1 MKNKLFQ
8 YTVLDYIFYFFFY
21 SFIGWFFES
30 CYCSIR
36 PKKWVNRGFLRGPIC
51 PIYGTGGLVMMICLV
66 PLRHITENLYLNE
79 LLIFVAG
86 AILCDIVEFM
96 TSYIMEKLFNARWWD
111 YSNKK
116 FNIQGRICLTHTLY
130 WGTCSCLFVFV
141 LEPIIDLYLV
151 GQISES
157 SRNILTYIFLTVFA
171 VDLLVTVIHA
181 LGIRDISS
189 KFFKISEEISEF
201 AVYVYT
207 TIGDK
212 SETYSESLKRELND
226 QFNEINT
233 KYQKFKSDIK
243 GKKTKP
249 QQRLFKVF
257 PFLRDGMSKQDK
269 LVESLLS
276 DLKEKITGFINK

>member
-1 MKNKLFQ
+1 MLE
-8 YTVLDYIFYFFFY
+8 YSVLDYIFYFFFY

-51 PIYGTGGLVMMICLV
+51 PIYGTGGLVMMICLL
-66 PLRHITENLYLNE
+66 PLRHITENLYVNE
-79 LLIFVAG
+79 LFIFIAG

-130 WGTCSCLFVFV
+130 WGTCSCLFVFI
-141 LEPIIDLYLV
+141 LEPIMNLYLV
-151 GQISES
+151 GQVSES

-171 VDLLVTVIHA
+171 FDLLDTVIHA

-189 KFFKISEEISEF
+189 KFMKLSEEISEF
-201 AVYVYT
+201 AIQVYSTV
-207 TIGDK
+207 GGK
-212 SETYSESLKRELND
+212 SENESEAMKKELNEKFD
-226 QFNEINT
+226 ELRSN
-233 KYQKFKSDIK
+233 YDKFKNDLKDIK
-243 GKKTKP
+243 SKSKK
-249 QQRLFKVF
+249 RLFKAF
-257 PFLRDGMSKQDK
+257 PLLKDGMAKQDK
-269 LVESLLS
+269 LLEDLFA
-276 DLKEKITGFINK
+276 DLKDKITGNK

>member
-1 MKNKLFQ
+1 MLE
-8 YTVLDYIFYFFFY
+8 YSVLDYIFYFFFY

-51 PIYGTGGLVMMICLV
+51 PIYGTGGLVMMICLL

-79 LLIFVAG
+79 LLIFIAG

-116 FNIQGRICLTHTLY
+116 FNIQGRICLTHTFY
-130 WGTCSCLFVFV
+130 WGTCSCLFVFI
-141 LEPIIDLYLV
+141 LEPIMNLYLV
-151 GQISES
+151 GQVSES

-171 VDLLVTVIHA
+171 FDLLDTVIHA

-189 KFFKISEEISEF
+189 KFMKLSEEISEF
-201 AVYVYT
+201 AVQVYST
-207 TIGDK
+207 VGGK
-212 SETYSESLKRELND
+212 SENESEAMKKELNEKFD
-226 QFNEINT
+226 ELRSN
-233 KYQKFKSDIK
+233 YDKFKNDLKDIK
-243 GKKTKP
+243 SKSKK
-249 QQRLFKVF
+249 RLFKAF
-257 PFLRDGMSKQDK
+257 PLLKDGMAKQDK
-269 LVESLLS
+269 LLEDLFA
-276 DLKEKITGFINK
+276 DLKDKITGNK

>member
-1 MKNKLFQ
+1 M
-8 YTVLDYIFYFFFY
+8 TVLDYIFYFFFY

-51 PIYGTGGLVMMICLV
+51 PIYGTGALVMMIALV
-66 PLRHITENLYLNE
+66 PLRDLTDNLYFNE
-79 LLIFVAG
+79 FIIFIVG
-86 AILCDIVEFM
+86 MVLCDIVEFM

-130 WGTCSCLFVFV
+130 WGTCSCLFVFI

-151 GQISES
+151 GQVSES

-171 VDLLVTVIHA
+171 FDLLDTVIHA

-189 KFFKISEEISEF
+189 KFMKISEEISEF
-201 AVYVYT
+201 AVYVYST
-207 TIGDK
+207 VGGK
-212 SETYSESLKRELND
+212 SESDTEALKKELNEK
-226 QFNEINT
+226 FNAQRAN
-233 KYQKFKSDIK
+233 YDKFKNDIK
-243 GKKTKP
+243 DKKNKS
-249 QQRLFKVF
+249 QQRLFKAF
-257 PFLRDGMSKQDK
+257 PFLKDGMAKQDK
-269 LVESLLS
+269 LLEDLFA
-276 DLKEKITGFINK
+276 DLKEKITGYINK

>member
-1 MKNKLFQ
+1 MLE

-51 PIYGTGGLVMMICLV
+51 PIYGTGGLVMMICLL
-66 PLRHITENLYLNE
+66 PLRHITKSLYLNE

-116 FNIQGRICLTHTLY
+116 FNIQGRICLTHTFY
-130 WGTCSCLFVFV
+130 WGTCSCLFVFI
-141 LEPIIDLYLV
+141 LEPIMNLYLV
-151 GQISES
+151 GQVSEN

-171 VDLLVTVIHA
+171 FDLLDTVINA
-181 LGIRDISS
+181 LGIRSISS
-189 KFFKISEEISEF
+189 TFMKLSEEISEF
-201 AVYVYT
+201 AIQVYT
-207 TIGDK
+207 TVGGK
-212 SETYSESLKRELND
+212 SENESEAMKKELND
-226 QFNEINT
+226 KFDELRSN
-233 KYQKFKSDIK
+233 YDKFKNDLKDIK
-243 GKKTKP
+243 SKSKK
-249 QQRLFKVF
+249 RLFKAF
-257 PFLRDGMSKQDK
+257 PFLKDGMAKQDK
-269 LVESLLS
+269 LLEDLFD
-276 DLKEKITGFINK
+276 DLKEKINSYIK

>member
-1 MKNKLFQ
+1 MLE

-51 PIYGTGGLVMMICLV
+51 PIYGTGGLVMMVCLL

-79 LLIFVAG
+79 LLIFIAG

-116 FNIQGRICLTHTLY
+116 FNIQGRICLTHTFY
-130 WGTCSCLFVFV
+130 WGTCSCLFVFI
-141 LEPIIDLYLV
+141 LEPIMNLYLV
-151 GQISES
+151 GQVSES

-171 VDLLVTVIHA
+171 FDLLDTVIHA
-181 LGIRDISS
+181 LGIRNISS
-189 KFFKISEEISEF
+189 KFMKLSEEISEF
-201 AVYVYT
+201 AIQVYT
-207 TIGDK
+207 TVGGK
-212 SETYSESLKRELND
+212 SENESEAMKKELNEKFYELRSNYD
-226 QFNEINT
+226 
-233 KYQKFKSDIK
+233 KFKNDLKDIK
-243 GKKTKP
+243 SKSKK
-249 QQRLFKVF
+249 RLFKAF
-257 PFLRDGMSKQDK
+257 PFLQDGMAKQDK
-269 LVESLLS
+269 LLEDLFE
-276 DLKEKITGFINK
+276 DLKEKINSYIK

>member
-1 MKNKLFQ
+1 MLD

-36 PKKWVNRGFLRGPIC
+36 PKKWINRGFLRGPIC
-51 PIYGTGGLVMMICLV
+51 PIYGTGGLVMMICLL

-116 FNIQGRICLTHTLY
+116 FNIQGRICLTHTFY
-130 WGTCSCLFVFV
+130 WGTCSCLFVFI
-141 LEPIIDLYLV
+141 LEPIMNLYIV
-151 GQISES
+151 GQVSES

-171 VDLLVTVIHA
+171 FDLLDTVIHA
-181 LGIRDISS
+181 LGIRSISS
-189 KFFKISEEISEF
+189 TFMKLSEEISEF
-201 AVYVYT
+201 AIQVYSTV
-207 TIGDK
+207 GGK
-212 SETYSESLKRELND
+212 SEDESEAMKKELNEK
-226 QFNEINT
+226 FNELRS
-233 KYQKFKSDIK
+233 KYDRFKNDLKNVK
-243 GKKTKP
+243 GKSKK
-249 QQRLFKVF
+249 RLFKAF
-257 PFLRDGMSKQDK
+257 PFLKDGMAKQDK
-269 LVESLLS
+269 LLEDLFA
-276 DLKEKITGFINK
+276 DLKEKITGNK

>member
-1 MKNKLFQ
+1 MLE
-8 YTVLDYIFYFFFY
+8 YSVLDYIFYFFFY

-51 PIYGTGGLVMMICLV
+51 PIYGTGGLVMMICLL

-79 LLIFVAG
+79 LLIFIAG

-116 FNIQGRICLTHTLY
+116 FNIQGRICLTHTFY
-130 WGTCSCLFVFV
+130 WGTCSCLFVFI
-141 LEPIIDLYLV
+141 LEPIMNLYLV
-151 GQISES
+151 GQVSES

-171 VDLLVTVIHA
+171 FDLLDTVIHA

-189 KFFKISEEISEF
+189 KFMKLSEEISEF
-201 AVYVYT
+201 AIQVYSTV
-207 TIGDK
+207 GGK
-212 SETYSESLKRELND
+212 SENESEAMKKELNEKFD
-226 QFNEINT
+226 ELRSN
-233 KYQKFKSDIK
+233 YDKFKNDLKDIK
-243 GKKTKP
+243 SKSKK
-249 QQRLFKVF
+249 RLFKAF
-257 PFLRDGMSKQDK
+257 PFLKDGMAKQDK
-269 LVESLLS
+269 LLEDLFA
-276 DLKEKITGFINK
+276 DLKDKITGNK

>member
-1 MKNKLFQ
+1 MLE
-8 YTVLDYIFYFFFY
+8 YSVLDYIFYFFFY

-51 PIYGTGGLVMMICLV
+51 PIYGTGGLVMMICLL

-79 LLIFVAG
+79 LLIFIAG

-116 FNIQGRICLTHTLY
+116 FNIQGRICLTHTFY
-130 WGTCSCLFVFV
+130 WGTCSCLFVFI
-141 LEPIIDLYLV
+141 LEPIMNLYLV
-151 GQISES
+151 GQVSES

-171 VDLLVTVIHA
+171 FDLLDTVIHA

-189 KFFKISEEISEF
+189 KFMKLSEEISEF
-201 AVYVYT
+201 AIQVYSTV
-207 TIGDK
+207 GGK
-212 SETYSESLKRELND
+212 SENESEAMKKELNEKFD
-226 QFNEINT
+226 ELRSN
-233 KYQKFKSDIK
+233 YDKFKSDLKDIK
-243 GKKTKP
+243 SKSKK
-249 QQRLFKVF
+249 RLFKAF
-257 PFLRDGMSKQDK
+257 PFLKDGMAKQDK
-269 LVESLLS
+269 LLEDLFA
-276 DLKEKITGFINK
+276 DLKDKITGNK

>member
-1 MKNKLFQ
+1 MLD

-36 PKKWVNRGFLRGPIC
+36 PKKWINRGFLRGPIC
-51 PIYGTGGLVMMICLV
+51 PIYGTGGLVMMICLL

-79 LLIFVAG
+79 LLIFIAG

-116 FNIQGRICLTHTLY
+116 FNIQGRICLTHTFY
-130 WGTCSCLFVFV
+130 WGTCSCLFVFI
-141 LEPIIDLYLV
+141 LEPIMNLYIV
-151 GQISES
+151 GQVSES

-171 VDLLVTVIHA
+171 FDLLDTVINA

-189 KFFKISEEISEF
+189 KFMKLSEEISEF
-201 AVYVYT
+201 AIQVYSTV
-207 TIGDK
+207 GGK
-212 SETYSESLKRELND
+212 SENESDAMKKELNEKFD
-226 QFNEINT
+226 ELRS
-233 KYQKFKSDIK
+233 KYDKFKNDLKSIK
-243 GKKTKP
+243 SKSKK
-249 QQRLFKVF
+249 RLFKAF
-257 PFLRDGMSKQDK
+257 PFLKDGMAKQDK
-269 LVESLLS
+269 LLEDLFS
-276 DLKEKITGFINK
+276 DLKEKITGNK

>member
-1 MKNKLFQ
+1 MKIFD

-51 PIYGTGGLVMMICLV
+51 PIYGTGGLVMMVCLL

-79 LLIFVAG
+79 LLIFIAG
-86 AILCDIVEFM
+86 AVLCDIVEFM

-116 FNIQGRICLTHTLY
+116 FNIQGRICLTHTFY
-130 WGTCSCLFVFV
+130 WGTCSCLFVFI
-141 LEPIIDLYLV
+141 LEPIMNLYIV
-151 GQISES
+151 GQVSEN

-171 VDLLVTVIHA
+171 FDLLDTVIHA

-189 KFFKISEEISEF
+189 KFMKLSEEISEF
-201 AVYVYT
+201 AIQVYSTV
-207 TIGDK
+207 GGK
-212 SETYSESLKRELND
+212 SDDESEAMKKELNEKFD
-226 QFNEINT
+226 ELRS
-233 KYQKFKSDIK
+233 KYDKFKSDIK
-243 GKKTKP
+243 NVKSKSKK
-249 QQRLFKVF
+249 RLFNAF
-257 PFLRDGMSKQDK
+257 PFLQDGMAKQDK
-269 LVESLLS
+269 LLEDLFA
-276 DLKEKITGFINK
+276 DLKEKITGKK

>member
-1 MKNKLFQ
+1 MLE
-8 YTVLDYIFYFFFY
+8 YSVLDYIFYFFFY

-51 PIYGTGGLVMMICLV
+51 PIYGTGGLVMMICLL
-66 PLRHITENLYLNE
+66 PLRHITKNLYVNE

-116 FNIQGRICLTHTLY
+116 FNIQGRICLTHTFY
-130 WGTCSCLFVFV
+130 WGTCSCLFVFI
-141 LEPIIDLYLV
+141 LEPIMNLYLV
-151 GQISES
+151 GQVSES

-171 VDLLVTVIHA
+171 FDLLDTVINA

-189 KFFKISEEISEF
+189 KFMKLSEEISEF
-201 AVYVYT
+201 AIQVYSTV
-207 TIGDK
+207 GGK
-212 SETYSESLKRELND
+212 SEDESEAMKKDLNEK
-226 QFNEINT
+226 FNELRSN
-233 KYQKFKSDIK
+233 YDKFKNDLKDIK
-243 GKKTKP
+243 SKSKK
-249 QQRLFKVF
+249 RLFKAF
-257 PFLRDGMSKQDK
+257 PFLKDGMAKQDK
-269 LVESLLS
+269 LLEDLFA
-276 DLKEKITGFINK
+276 DLKEKINSYIK

>member
-1 MKNKLFQ
+1 MLE
-8 YTVLDYIFYFFFY
+8 YSVLDYIFYFFFY

-51 PIYGTGGLVMMICLV
+51 PIYGTGGLVMMICLL

-79 LLIFVAG
+79 LLIFIAG

-130 WGTCSCLFVFV
+130 WGTCSCLFVFI
-141 LEPIIDLYLV
+141 LEPIMNLYLV
-151 GQISES
+151 GQVSES

-171 VDLLVTVIHA
+171 FDLLDTVIHA

-189 KFFKISEEISEF
+189 KFMKLSEEISEF
-201 AVYVYT
+201 AIQVYSTV
-207 TIGDK
+207 GGK
-212 SETYSESLKRELND
+212 SENESEAMKKELNEKFD
-226 QFNEINT
+226 ELRSN
-233 KYQKFKSDIK
+233 YDKFKSDLKDIK
-243 GKKTKP
+243 SKSKK
-249 QQRLFKVF
+249 RLFKAF
-257 PFLRDGMSKQDK
+257 PLLKDGMAKQDK
-269 LVESLLS
+269 LLEDLFA
-276 DLKEKITGFINK
+276 DLKDKITGNK